1 MAYDYS
7 SDNKR
12 LELPN
17 PFRVENMFLFACA
30 AITLLGGFTGL
41 LWAREAIQSHST
53 KLGIAPLL
61 VGVALLAAGLSFAVI
76 AARRLRF
83 FFGRGRPRSLA
94 PEVAIGATGNS
105 PRADFYKATLRQG
118 GLEYPEP
125 QGALNGVLY
134 HALPRLITAPV
145 VVQEL
150 AQRHFFNALSFLVT
164 LLSFVLAWGLFG
176 TEESRPLISIV
187 YFVFGAVVLLRPL
200 VSGSQARLGTG
211 ALIALIVAAIVG
223 PVAANL
229 LGASLPSVRYSVTG
243 QAAFLLACA
252 LVAVVLILC
261 ALHAQ
266 LDASPQTERSCEQRT
281 LSMNGPPAALITE
294 LDRTLQNEWVEKI
307 PNRRYTRVEPVTH
320 GATGSGGFAGE
331 LLEETQPMPMTGTA
345 AVTLVSALQAPRHS
359 WLVMLDLYGTLLTIF
374 GVVCALV
381 YVRGFDPSRVLA
393 DGWGNTATVGYA
405 AVCLAI
411 AAFCFQSAGAIWGRF
426 NFESELVWVELQG
439 TWQSSRIGTGNQLN
453 SRLQTEND
461 VVRVESMTLR
471 IWRARVES
479 VVFGKDGT
487 RQVTAMYATSQ
498 ATSRLADD
506 LESFASRQSVFI
518 APRAAEDGQRIA
530 ALRAT
535 EALLGGEPPARVD
548 ALAHAGADAPRV
560 THAPAHGSAPTPAG
574 RFCTACGTRAAPD
587 ARFCSACG
595 TALPS
600 PDAGA

>member
-1 MAYDYS
+1 LAYDYS

-30 AITLLGGFTGL
+30 AVTLLGGLTGL
-41 LWAREAIQSHST
+41 MWARAAIQSNT
-53 KLGIAPLL
+53 TRLGVAPLL
-61 VGVALLAAGLSFAVI
+61 VGVALLAAGLSFAVV

-94 PEVAIGATGNS
+94 PEVAIGASGNS
-105 PRADFYKATLRQG
+105 QRADFYKAMLRQG

-134 HALPRLITAPV
+134 HAVPRLITAPV

-164 LLSFVLAWGLFG
+164 LASFLLAWGLFG
-176 TEESRPLISIV
+176 TAESRPLISIV

-200 VSGSQARLGTG
+200 ASGNQARLGSG

-229 LGASLPSVRYSVTG
+229 LGAALPSVRYSVTG
-243 QAAFLLACA
+243 QAGFLLACA
-252 LVAVVLILC
+252 LVAVVMILC

-294 LDRTLQNEWVEKI
+294 LDRSLQNDWVEKI
-307 PNRRYTRVEPVTH
+307 PNRRYTRIEPVTE
-320 GATGSGGFAGE
+320 GAAGAGRFAGE
-331 LLEETQPMPMTGTA
+331 LLEETQPMPMSGTA
-345 AVTLVSALQAPRHS
+345 AVTLGSALQAPRHS
-359 WLVMLDLYGTLLTIF
+359 WLVMLDLYGTLLTVF

-381 YVRGFDPSRVLA
+381 YVHGFDPSRVLHE
-393 DGWGNTATVGYA
+393 GWGDTATIGYA

-439 TWQSSRIGTGNQLN
+439 TWQSSRIGTGNQLS

-461 VVRVESMTLR
+461 VVRVEAMTLR

-479 VVFGKDGT
+479 VVFGKDGP
-487 RQVTAMYATSQ
+487 RQVTAMYATSRE
-498 ATSRLADD
+498 AARLADA
-506 LESFASRQSVFI
+506 LEAFAARQSVFV
-518 APRAAEDGQRIA
+518 APQAAGDGQRIA

-535 EALLGGEPPARVD
+535 ESLLGGGSPARPD
-548 ALAHAGADAPRV
+548 ALAHAGDAPRV
-560 THAPAHGSAPTPAG
+560 MGPPAPAPAT
-574 RFCTACGTRAAPD
+574 RFCTACGTRATAD
-587 ARFCSACG
+587 ARFCSTCG
-595 TALPS
+595 TALPAS
-600 PDAGA
+600 GA

>member
-17 PFRVENMFLFACA
+17 PFRVENSFLFACA
-30 AITLLGGFTGL
+30 LITLVGGVTGL
-41 LWAREAIQSHST
+41 LWARDAIESHD
-53 KLGIAPLL
+53 KRLGVAPLL
-61 VGVALLAAGLSFAVI
+61 VGVALLAASVSFAVI

-105 PRADFYKATLRQG
+105 ARADFFKATLRQG

-134 HALPRLITAPV
+134 HAVPRLITAPV
-145 VVQEL
+145 VVQAL

-164 LLSFVLAWGLFG
+164 LVSFVFAWGVFG
-176 TEESRPLISIV
+176 NEATRPLISIV
-187 YFVFGAVVLLRPL
+187 YFVFGAAVLLRPL
-200 VSGSQARLGTG
+200 VSGSQANLGTG
-211 ALIALIVAAIVG
+211 SLIALVVAAIVG
-223 PVAANL
+223 PVAAGL
-229 LGASLPSVRYSVTG
+229 MGAALPSVRYSMTG
-243 QAAFLLACA
+243 QAVFLLLFA
-252 LVAVVLILC
+252 LVAVVLILG

-281 LSMNGPPAALITE
+281 LSMNGPPAALITQ
-294 LDRTLQNEWVEKI
+294 LDRTLQDEWVEKI
-307 PNRRYTRVEPVTH
+307 PNRRYTRIEPVTE
-320 GATGSGGFAGE
+320 GAAGSGRFAGE
-331 LLEETQPMPMTGTA
+331 LLEETQPMPMSGTA
-345 AVTLVSALQAPRHS
+345 AVTLGSALQAPRHS
-359 WLVMLDLYGTLLTIF
+359 WLVMLDLYGTLLTII
-374 GVVCALV
+374 GVVCALL

-393 DGWGNTATVGYA
+393 DGWGGSATVGYA
-405 AVCLAI
+405 AVCLAT

-439 TWQSSRIGTGNQLN
+439 TWQSSRIGTGNQFN

-461 VVRVESMTLR
+461 VVRVEAMTLR

-479 VVFGKDGT
+479 VVFGKDGE

-498 ATSRLADD
+498 QAARLADA
-506 LESFASRQSVFI
+506 LEAFAGRQSVFV
-518 APRAAEDGQRIA
+518 APRAPEDRDRLA
-530 ALRAT
+530 ALQAT
-535 EALLGGEPPARVD
+535 EALLGGAAPARVD
-548 ALAHAGADAPRV
+548 ALADARAPDAPRV
-560 THAPAHGSAPTPAG
+560 AGAPASAPSSAPAPA
-574 RFCTACGTRAAPD
+574 RFCTACGAKAAPE

-595 TALPS
+595 TVLAQ
-600 PDAGA
+600 A

>member
-1 MAYDYS
+1 LAYDYS

-17 PFRVENMFLFACA
+17 PFRVENTFLFACA
-30 AITLLGGFTGL
+30 AITLLGGLTGL
-41 LWAREAIQSHST
+41 MWARAAIQSESLR
-53 KLGIAPLL
+53 LGIAPLL
-61 VGVALLAAGLSFAVI
+61 VGVGLLAAGCSFAVI

-105 PRADFYKATLRQG
+105 ARADFYKATLRQG

-134 HALPRLITAPV
+134 HAVPRLITAPI

-164 LLSFVLAWGLFG
+164 LASFLFAWGLFG
-176 TEESRPLISIV
+176 TAASRPLISLV
-187 YFVFGAVVLLRPL
+187 YFAFGAVMLLRPL

-211 ALIALIVAAIVG
+211 ALIALVVAAIVG

-229 LGASLPSVRYSVTG
+229 LGAALPSVRYSVTG
-243 QAAFLLACA
+243 QATFLLACA
-252 LVAVVLILC
+252 LVAVILILC

-266 LDASPQTERSCEQRT
+266 LDGSPQTERSCEQRT
-281 LSMNGPPAALITE
+281 LSMNGPPASLITE
-294 LDRTLQNEWVEKI
+294 LDRTLQNQWVEKI
-307 PNRRYTRVEPVTH
+307 PNRRYTRIEPSTP
-320 GATGSGGFAGE
+320 GAAGSGQFAGE
-331 LLEETQPMPMTGTA
+331 LLEETQPMPMSGTA
-345 AVTLVSALQAPRHS
+345 AVTLDSALRTPRHS
-359 WLVMLDLYGTLLTIF
+359 WLVMLDLYGTLLTLV

-393 DGWGNTATVGYA
+393 DGWGDTATIGYA

-426 NFESELVWVELQG
+426 DFESELVWVELQG
-439 TWQSSRIGTGNQLN
+439 TWQSPRIGTGNQLS
-453 SRLQTEND
+453 SRLQTDND
-461 VVRVESMTLR
+461 VVRVEAMTLR

-479 VVFGKDGT
+479 VVFGKDGQ

-498 ATSRLADD
+498 EAARLAGE
-506 LESFASRQSVFI
+506 LESFAARQSVFV
-518 APRAAEDGQRIA
+518 APRASEDQHRIA
-530 ALRAT
+530 SLQAT
-535 EALLGGEPPARVD
+535 EALLGGATPARAE
-548 ALAHAGADAPRV
+548 ALVGAGDAPRV
-560 THAPAHGSAPTPAG
+560 TAAPAAASTPA
-574 RFCTACGTRAAPD
+574 RRLCTACGTQASAE
-587 ARFCSACG
+587 AKFCSACG
-595 TALPS
+595 TALP
-600 PDAGA
+600 PA

>member
-1 MAYDYS
+1 LAYDYS

-30 AITLLGGFTGL
+30 AITLLGGLTGL
-41 LWAREAIQSHST
+41 MWARAAIQAHST
-53 KLGIAPLL
+53 RLGIAPLL
-61 VGVALLAAGLSFAVI
+61 VGVGLLAAGLSFAVI

-105 PRADFYKATLRQG
+105 ARADFHKAALRQG

-134 HALPRLITAPV
+134 HAVPRLITAPA

-164 LLSFVLAWGLFG
+164 LLSFVFAWGLFG
-176 TEESRPLISIV
+176 TDATRPLISIV
-187 YFVFGAVVLLRPL
+187 YFLFGAVVLLRPL
-200 VSGSQARLGTG
+200 VSGNQARLGTG

-223 PVAANL
+223 PVAAGL
-229 LGASLPSVRYSVTG
+229 LGADLPSVRYSVTG
-243 QAAFLLACA
+243 QATFLLLCA

-281 LSMNGPPAALITE
+281 LAMNGPPASLITE
-294 LDRTLQNEWVEKI
+294 LDRTLQNEWTEKI
-307 PNRRYTRVEPVTH
+307 PNRRYTRVEPVTE
-320 GATGSGGFAGE
+320 GAAGSGRFAGE
-331 LLEETQPMPMTGTA
+331 LLEETQPMPMSGTA
-345 AVTLVSALQAPRHS
+345 AVTLQSALAAPRHR
-359 WLVMLDLYGTLLTIF
+359 WLVMLDLYGTLLTVV
-374 GVVCALV
+374 GVACALV

-393 DGWGNTATVGYA
+393 DGWGNSATVGYA
-405 AVCLAI
+405 AVCLGV

-426 NFESELVWVELQG
+426 NFESALVWVELQG
-439 TWQSSRIGTGNQLN
+439 TWQSSRIGTGNQFDG
-453 SRLQTEND
+453 RLQTEND
-461 VVRVESMTLR
+461 VVRVEAMTLR

-479 VVFGKDGT
+479 VVFGKDGA

-498 ATSRLADD
+498 EAARLADG
-506 LESFASRQSVFI
+506 LEAFAGRQSVFV
-518 APRAAEDGQRIA
+518 APRAAEDRHRIE
-530 ALRAT
+530 ALQAT
-535 EALLGGEPPARVD
+535 EALLGGDPAPRARALEGAGARD
-548 ALAHAGADAPRV
+548 ALRV
-560 THAPAHGSAPTPAG
+560 TAAPAA
-574 RFCTACGTRAAPD
+574 RFCTACGTKASPEAK
-587 ARFCSACG
+587 FCSACG
-595 TALPS
+595 TALP
-600 PDAGA
+600 PA

>member
-17 PFRVENMFLFACA
+17 PFRVENTFLFACA
-30 AITLLGGFTGL
+30 AVTLLGGLTGL
-41 LWAREAIQSHST
+41 MWARTAIQEHST
-53 KLGIAPLL
+53 RLGIAPLL
-61 VGVALLAAGLSFAVI
+61 VGVALLAAGCSFAVI

-105 PRADFYKATLRQG
+105 ARADFYKTTLRQG

-134 HALPRLITAPV
+134 HAVPRLITAPV

-164 LLSFVLAWGLFG
+164 LASFLFAWGVFG
-176 TEESRPLISIV
+176 TEATRPLISIV
-187 YFVFGAVVLLRPL
+187 YFVFGAAVLLRPL
-200 VSGSQARLGTG
+200 VSGNQAPLGTG
-211 ALIALIVAAIVG
+211 ALIALVVAAVVG
-223 PVAANL
+223 PVAAGL
-229 LGASLPSVRYSVTG
+229 MGAALPSVHYAVTG
-243 QAAFLLACA
+243 QALVLLLCA
-252 LVAVVLILC
+252 LLAVVLILC

-281 LSMNGPPAALITE
+281 LSMNGPPASLITE
-294 LDRTLQNEWVEKI
+294 LDRTLQSDWTEKI
-307 PNRRYTRVEPVTH
+307 PNRRYTRVEPVTE
-320 GATGSGGFAGE
+320 GAAGSGRFAGE
-331 LLEETQPMPMTGTA
+331 LLEETQPMPMPGTA
-345 AVTLVSALQAPRHS
+345 AVTFDSALRAPRHS
-359 WLVMLDLYGTLLTIF
+359 WLVMLDLYGTLLTVV

-381 YVRGFDPSRVLA
+381 YVRGFDPSRVLS

-411 AAFCFQSAGAIWGRF
+411 AAFCFQSAAAIWGRF
-426 NFESELVWVELQG
+426 DFQSELVWVELQG

-461 VVRVESMTLR
+461 VVRVEAMTLR
-471 IWRARVES
+471 LWRARIES
-479 VVFGKDGT
+479 VVFGKDGL
-487 RQVTAMYATSQ
+487 RQVTAMYAMSQ
-498 ATSRLADD
+498 QASRMADD
-506 LESFASRQSVFI
+506 LEAFAARQSVFV
-518 APRAAEDGQRIA
+518 APRAAEDRHRID
-530 ALRAT
+530 ALQAT
-535 EALLGGEPPARVD
+535 EALLGGQAPARVD
-548 ALAHAGADAPRV
+548 ALAGTQDAPRV
-560 THAPAHGSAPTPAG
+560 AGAGADTGAPAA
-574 RFCTACGTRAAPD
+574 RFCTACGTKAGAT

-595 TALPS
+595 TALP
-600 PDAGA
+600 PA

>member
-30 AITLLGGFTGL
+30 AITLLGGLTGL
-41 LWAREAIQSHST
+41 MWARAAIESHT
-53 KLGIAPLL
+53 TRLGIAPLL
-61 VGVALLAAGLSFAVI
+61 VGVALLAAGLSFAVV

-105 PRADFYKATLRQG
+105 QRADFYKATLRQG

-134 HALPRLITAPV
+134 HAVPGLITAPV

-164 LLSFVLAWGLFG
+164 LLSFMLAWGLFG

-187 YFVFGAVVLLRPL
+187 YFLFGAVVLLRPL
-200 VSGSQARLGTG
+200 VSGNQARLGTG
-211 ALIALIVAAIVG
+211 TLIALAVAAIVG

-229 LGASLPSVRYSVTG
+229 LGAALPSVRYSVTG
-243 QAAFLLACA
+243 QAAFLLICS

-281 LSMNGPPAALITE
+281 LSMNGPPAALVTE
-294 LDRTLQNEWVEKI
+294 LDRTLQNQWVEKI

-320 GATGSGGFAGE
+320 GAAGSGGFAGE
-331 LLEETQPMPMTGTA
+331 LLEETQPMPMSGTA
-345 AVTLVSALQAPRHS
+345 AVTLGSALQAPRHS
-359 WLVMLDLYGTLLTIF
+359 WLVMLDLYGTLLTVF

-381 YVRGFDPSRVLA
+381 YVHGFDPSRVLHE
-393 DGWGNTATVGYA
+393 GWGDTATVGYA
-405 AVCLAI
+405 AVCLGV

-439 TWQSSRIGTGNQLN
+439 TWQSSRIGTGNQFS

-479 VVFGKDGT
+479 VVFGKDGP

-498 ATSRLADD
+498 QAARLADD
-506 LESFASRQSVFI
+506 LEAFASRQSVFV

-535 EALLGGEPPARVD
+535 ESMLGGEPPARPD
-548 ALAHAGADAPRV
+548 ALAHAGDAPRV
-560 THAPAHGSAPTPAG
+560 TGASTPAPAPAG
-574 RFCTACGTRAAPD
+574 RFCTACGTKAGPEAK
-587 ARFCSACG
+587 FCSACG
-595 TALPS
+595 TPLPA
-600 PDAGA
+600 PGA

>member
-17 PFRVENMFLFACA
+17 PFRVENSFLFACA
-30 AITLLGGFTGL
+30 LVTLLGGVTGL
-41 LWAREAIQSHST
+41 LWARDAIESHD
-53 KLGIAPLL
+53 KRLGVAPLL
-61 VGVALLAAGLSFAVI
+61 VGVALLAASVSFAVI

-105 PRADFYKATLRQG
+105 QRADFYKATLRQG

-134 HALPRLITAPV
+134 HAVPRLITAPI
-145 VVQEL
+145 VVQAL

-164 LLSFVLAWGLFG
+164 LASFVFAWGVFG
-176 TEESRPLISIV
+176 TEATRPLISIV
-187 YFVFGAVVLLRPL
+187 YFVFGAAVLLRPL
-200 VSGSQARLGTG
+200 VSGDQASLGTG
-211 ALIALIVAAIVG
+211 SLIALVVAAIVG
-223 PVAANL
+223 PVAAGL
-229 LGASLPSVRYSVTG
+229 MGTALPSVRYSMTG
-243 QAAFLLACA
+243 QAVFLLLFA
-252 LVAVVLILC
+252 LVAVVLILG

-281 LSMNGPPAALITE
+281 LSMNGPPAALVTE

-307 PNRRYTRVEPVTH
+307 PNRRYTRIEPVTH
-320 GATGSGGFAGE
+320 GAAGSGGFSGE

-345 AVTLVSALQAPRHS
+345 AVTLASALRTPRHS
-359 WLVMLDLYGTLLTIF
+359 WLVMLDLYGTLLTVM
-374 GVVCALV
+374 GVTCALV
-381 YVRGFDPSRVLA
+381 YVHGFDPSRVLA
-393 DGWGNTATVGYA
+393 DGWGATATVGYA

-426 NFESELVWVELQG
+426 NFESELVWVELLG
-439 TWQSSRIGTGNQLN
+439 TWQSSRIGTGNQFN
-453 SRLQTEND
+453 SKLQTEND

-479 VVFGKDGT
+479 VVFGKDGQ

-498 ATSRLADD
+498 QASRLADD
-506 LESFASRQSVFI
+506 LEAFAGRQSVFV
-518 APRAAEDGQRIA
+518 APRASEDRDRLG
-530 ALRAT
+530 ALQAT
-535 EALLGGEPPARVD
+535 EALLGGASPARVD
-548 ALAHAGADAPRV
+548 ALADTRAPDAPRV
-560 THAPAHGSAPTPAG
+560 TSAPARTPATAPAA
-574 RFCTACGTRAAPD
+574 RFCTHCGAKASPD

-595 TALPS
+595 TAMTP
-600 PDAGA
+600 A

>member
-17 PFRVENMFLFACA
+17 PFRVENTFLFVCA
-30 AITLLGGFTGL
+30 LVTLLGGVVGL
-41 LWAREAIQSHST
+41 LWARDAIESHD
-53 KLGIAPLL
+53 KRLGVAPLL
-61 VGVALLAAGLSFAVI
+61 VGVALLGASVSFAVI

-105 PRADFYKATLRQG
+105 ARADFYKATLRQG

-134 HALPRLITAPV
+134 HAVPRLITAPV
-145 VVQEL
+145 VVQAL

-164 LLSFVLAWGLFG
+164 LASFVFAWGVFG
-176 TEESRPLISIV
+176 TEATRPLISIV
-187 YFVFGAVVLLRPL
+187 YFVFGAAVLLRPL
-200 VSGSQARLGTG
+200 VSGNQANLGTG
-211 ALIALIVAAIVG
+211 SLIALVVAAIVG
-223 PVAANL
+223 PVAAGMV
-229 LGASLPSVRYSVTG
+229 GAALPSVRYSMTG
-243 QAAFLLACA
+243 QAAFLLLFA
-252 LVAVVLILC
+252 LVAVVLILG

-294 LDRTLQNEWVEKI
+294 LDRSLQNAWTEKI

-320 GATGSGGFAGE
+320 GAAGSGAFAGE
-331 LLEETQPMPMTGTA
+331 LLEETQPMPMSGTA
-345 AVTLVSALQAPRHS
+345 AVTLGSALHAPRHS
-359 WLVMLDLYGTLLTIF
+359 WLVMLDLYGTLLTII
-374 GVVCALV
+374 GVACALA
-381 YVRGFDPSRVLA
+381 YVHSFDPSRVLA
-393 DGWGNTATVGYA
+393 DGWGGSATVGYA

-411 AAFCFQSAGAIWGRF
+411 AAFCFQSAGAVWGRF
-426 NFESELVWVELQG
+426 DFESELVWVELQG
-439 TWQSSRIGTGNQLN
+439 TWQSSRIGTGNQMT

-461 VVRVESMTLR
+461 VVRVEAMTLR

-479 VVFGKDGT
+479 VVFGKDGQ

-498 ATSRLADD
+498 EAARLADE
-506 LESFASRQSVFI
+506 LEAFAARQSVFV
-518 APRAAEDGQRIA
+518 APRAPEDRHRIES
-530 ALRAT
+530 LQAT
-535 EALLGGEPPARVD
+535 EAMLGGQAPARPEV
-548 ALAHAGADAPRV
+548 LAATPDAPRV
-560 THAPAHGSAPTPAG
+560 TGAPVPEI
-574 RFCTACGTRAAPD
+574 RFCAACGAKASAG

-595 TALPS
+595 TALS
-600 PDAGA
+600 

>member
-17 PFRVENMFLFACA
+17 PFRVENSFLFACA
-30 AITLLGGFTGL
+30 AITLLGGLTGL
-41 LWAREAIQSHST
+41 LWARSAIQAHSAR
-53 KLGIAPLL
+53 LGIAPLL
-61 VGVALLAAGLSFAVI
+61 VGVALLATGLSFAVV

-105 PRADFYKATLRQG
+105 APADFYKATLRQG

-134 HALPRLITAPV
+134 HAVPRLITAPV

-164 LLSFVLAWGLFG
+164 LASFLFAWGLSG
-176 TEESRPLISIV
+176 TAESRPLISIV
-187 YFVFGAVVLLRPL
+187 YFAFGAAVLLRPL
-200 VSGSQARLGTG
+200 VSGNRAGLGTG
-211 ALIALIVAAIVG
+211 ALIALVVAAVVG

-229 LGASLPSVRYSVTG
+229 LGEALPSVRYSMAG
-243 QAAFLLACA
+243 QAGFLLLCA
-252 LVAVVLILC
+252 LVAVVLILG

-281 LSMNGPPAALITE
+281 LSMNGPPASLVTE

-307 PNRRYTRVEPVTH
+307 PNRRYTRLEPVAE
-320 GATGSGGFAGE
+320 GAAGSGRFAGE
-331 LLEETQPMPMTGTA
+331 LLEETQPMPIAGTA
-345 AVTLVSALQAPRHS
+345 AVTLHGALRSPRHG
-359 WLVMLDLYGTLLTIF
+359 WLVMLDLYGTLLTVF

-381 YVRGFDPSRVLA
+381 YVHGFDPSRVLA

-426 NFESELVWVELQG
+426 DFESALVWVELQG
-439 TWQSSRIGTGNQLN
+439 TWQSSRIGTGNPLN

-461 VVRVESMTLR
+461 VVRVEAMTLR

-479 VVFGKDGT
+479 VVFGKDGQ
-487 RQVTAMYATSQ
+487 RQVTAMYATSRE
-498 ATSRLADD
+498 AARLADD
-506 LESFASRQSVFI
+506 LEAFAARQSVFV
-518 APRAAEDGQRIA
+518 APRAAEDRRRIE
-530 ALRAT
+530 ALQAT
-535 EALLGGEPPARVD
+535 ESLLGGAAPARPD
-548 ALAHAGADAPRV
+548 ALAGAPAAPRV
-560 THAPAHGSAPTPAG
+560 TDTGAPAGPAADTSAPAR
-574 RFCTACGTRAAPD
+574 RFCTACGTPAGAG
-587 ARFCSACG
+587 AKFCSACG
-595 TALPS
+595 AALP
-600 PDAGA
+600 AA

>member
-17 PFRVENMFLFACA
+17 PFRVENSFLFACA
-30 AITLLGGFTGL
+30 LVTLAGGVTGL
-41 LWAREAIQSHST
+41 LWARDAIDSHD
-53 KLGIAPLL
+53 KRLGVAPLL
-61 VGVALLAAGLSFAVI
+61 VGVALLAASVSFAVI

-105 PRADFYKATLRQG
+105 ARADFFKATLRQG

-125 QGALNGVLY
+125 HGALNGVLY
-134 HALPRLITAPV
+134 HAVPRLITAPV
-145 VVQEL
+145 VVQAL

-164 LLSFVLAWGLFG
+164 LASFVFAWGVFG
-176 TEESRPLISIV
+176 TEATRPLISIV
-187 YFVFGAVVLLRPL
+187 YFVFGAAVLLRPL
-200 VSGSQARLGTG
+200 VAGDQASLGTG
-211 ALIALIVAAIVG
+211 SLIALVVAAIVG
-223 PVAANL
+223 PVAAGL
-229 LGASLPSVRYSVTG
+229 MGPALPSVRYSMTG
-243 QAAFLLACA
+243 QAAFLLLFA
-252 LVAVVLILC
+252 LVAVVLILG

-294 LDRTLQNEWVEKI
+294 LDRTLQSEWVEKI

-320 GATGSGGFAGE
+320 GAAGSGAFAGE
-331 LLEETQPMPMTGTA
+331 LLEETQPMPMSGTA
-345 AVTLVSALQAPRHS
+345 AVTLGSALQAPRHS
-359 WLVMLDLYGTLLTIF
+359 WLVMLDLYGTLLTVI
-374 GVVCALV
+374 GTVCALV
-381 YVRGFDPSRVLA
+381 YVHGFDPSRVLV
-393 DGWGNTATVGYA
+393 DGWGGATTVGYA

-426 NFESELVWVELQG
+426 NFESELIWVELQG

-461 VVRVESMTLR
+461 VVRVEAMTLR

-479 VVFGKDGT
+479 VVFGKDGQ

-498 ATSRLADD
+498 QASRLADE
-506 LESFASRQSVFI
+506 LEAFAARQSVFV
-518 APRAAEDGQRIA
+518 APRAPEDRDRLG
-530 ALRAT
+530 ALQAT
-535 EALLGGEPPARVD
+535 EALLGGAAPARPD
-548 ALAHAGADAPRV
+548 ALADAHAGTRVPDAPRV
-560 THAPAHGSAPTPAG
+560 TSAGTAAPAS
-574 RFCTACGTRAAPD
+574 RFCAHCGAKASPD
-587 ARFCSACG
+587 AKFCSACG
-595 TALPS
+595 TALAQ
-600 PDAGA
+600 PDR

>member
-17 PFRVENMFLFACA
+17 PFRVENSFLFACA
-30 AITLLGGFTGL
+30 VITLAGGVVGL
-41 LWAREAIQSHST
+41 LWAREAIQANST
-53 KLGIAPLL
+53 RLGIAPLL
-61 VGVALLAAGLSFAVI
+61 VGVALLAAGFSFAVV

-105 PRADFYKATLRQG
+105 ARADFYKTTLRQG

-134 HALPRLITAPV
+134 HAVPRLITAPL

-164 LLSFVLAWGLFG
+164 LASFLFAWGLFG
-176 TEESRPLISIV
+176 TQATRPLISIV
-187 YFVFGAVVLLRPL
+187 YFVFGAAVLLLPL
-200 VSGSQARLGTG
+200 VSGNQANLGTG
-211 ALIALIVAAIVG
+211 SLIALIVAAIVG
-223 PVAANL
+223 PVAAGM
-229 LGASLPSVRYSVTG
+229 LGAALPSVRYSVTS
-243 QAAFLLACA
+243 QAVFLLVCA

-266 LDASPQTERSCEQRT
+266 LDASPQTERACEQRT
-281 LSMNGPPAALITE
+281 LSMNGPPASLITE
-294 LDRTLQNEWVEKI
+294 LDRTLQDQWVEKI
-307 PNRRYTRVEPVTH
+307 PNRRYTRIEPVTE
-320 GATGSGGFAGE
+320 GAAGSGRFAGE
-331 LLEETQPMPMTGTA
+331 LLEETQPMPMSGTA
-345 AVTLVSALQAPRHS
+345 AVTFGSALREPRHS
-359 WLVMLDLYGTLLTIF
+359 WLVMLDLYGTLLTII

-381 YVRGFDPSRVLA
+381 YVRGFDPSRVLSE
-393 DGWGNTATVGYA
+393 GWGSTATVGYA

-426 NFESELVWVELQG
+426 NFESALVWVELLG
-439 TWQSSRIGTGNQLN
+439 TWQSSRIGTGNQFN
-453 SRLQTEND
+453 SRLHTEND
-461 VVRVESMTLR
+461 VVRVEAMTLR

-479 VVFGKDGT
+479 VVFGKDGQ

-498 ATSRLADD
+498 EAARLASD
-506 LESFASRQSVFI
+506 LQAFADRQSVFA
-518 APRAAEDGQRIA
+518 APRAAEDQHRIA
-530 ALRAT
+530 ALQAT
-535 EALLGGEPPARVD
+535 EALLGGNAPSLARVE
-548 ALAHAGADAPRV
+548 ALAGAPGAPRV
-560 THAPAHGSAPTPAG
+560 TSAPAPASPAPASSA
-574 RFCTACGTRAAPD
+574 RFCTACGTRATAD

-595 TALPS
+595 TALPQ
-600 PDAGA
+600 P

>member
-1 MAYDYS
+1 LAYDYS

-17 PFRVENMFLFACA
+17 PFRVENTFLFACA
-30 AITLLGGFTGL
+30 IVTLGGGLTGL
-41 LWAREAIQSHST
+41 MWARAAIQAEST
-53 KLGIAPLL
+53 RLGIAPLL
-61 VGVALLAAGLSFAVI
+61 VGVALLAAGCSFAVI

-134 HALPRLITAPV
+134 HAVPRLITAPV
-145 VVQEL
+145 VVQAL

-164 LLSFVLAWGLFG
+164 LASFLFAWGLFG
-176 TEESRPLISIV
+176 TDASRPLISIV

-200 VSGSQARLGTG
+200 VGGSQARLGTG
-211 ALIALIVAAIVG
+211 ALIALVVAAIVG

-229 LGASLPSVRYSVTG
+229 LGAALPSVRYSMTG
-243 QAAFLLACA
+243 QALFLLLFA
-252 LVAVVLILC
+252 LVAVVLILG

-281 LSMNGPPAALITE
+281 LSMNGPPTSLITE
-294 LDRTLQNEWVEKI
+294 LERTLQAEWVEKI
-307 PNRRYTRVEPVTH
+307 PNRRYTRIEPVTE
-320 GATGSGGFAGE
+320 GAAGSGRFSGE
-331 LLEETQPMPMTGTA
+331 LLEETQPMPMPGTA
-345 AVTLVSALQAPRHS
+345 AVTLASALRAPRHG
-359 WLVMLDLYGTLLTIF
+359 WLVLLDLYGTLLTAL

-411 AAFCFQSAGAIWGRF
+411 AAFCFQSASAIWGRF
-426 NFESELVWVELQG
+426 DFESELVWVELLG
-439 TWQSSRIGTGNQLN
+439 TWQSSRIGTGNALN

-471 IWRARVES
+471 LWRARVES
-479 VVFGKDGT
+479 VVFGKDGA
-487 RQVTAMYATSQ
+487 RQVTAMYAMSQ
-498 ATSRLADD
+498 EAARLADA
-506 LESFASRQSVFI
+506 LEAFAGRQSVFV
-518 APRAAEDGQRIA
+518 APRATEDQRRIG
-530 ALRAT
+530 ALQAT
-535 EALLGGEPPARVD
+535 EALLGGHAPARMD
-548 ALAHAGADAPRV
+548 ALAGAPDAPRLADADAP
-560 THAPAHGSAPTPAG
+560 ALAS
-574 RFCTACGTRAAPD
+574 RFCTACGARAA
-587 ARFCSACG
+587 AGGRFCSACG
-595 TALPS
+595 TALP
-600 PDAGA
+600 AA

>member
-17 PFRVENMFLFACA
+17 PFRVENTFLFACA
-30 AITLLGGFTGL
+30 AVTLLGGLTGL
-41 LWAREAIQSHST
+41 MWARTAIQENST
-53 KLGIAPLL
+53 RLGIAPLL
-61 VGVALLAAGLSFAVI
+61 VGVVLLAAGCSFAVI

-94 PEVAIGATGNS
+94 PEVAIGASGNS
-105 PRADFYKATLRQG
+105 ARADFYKATLRQG

-125 QGALNGVLY
+125 QGALNGLLY
-134 HALPRLITAPV
+134 HAVPRLITAPV

-150 AQRHFFNALSFLVT
+150 AQRHFFNALSFVVT
-164 LLSFVLAWGLFG
+164 LASFLFAWGVFG
-176 TEESRPLISIV
+176 TAATRPLISIV
-187 YFVFGAVVLLRPL
+187 YFVFGAAVLLRPL
-200 VSGSQARLGTG
+200 VSGNQAPLGTG
-211 ALIALIVAAIVG
+211 ALIALIVAAVVG
-223 PVAANL
+223 PVAAGL
-229 LGASLPSVRYSVTG
+229 MGAALPSVHYAVTG
-243 QAAFLLACA
+243 QALFLLVCA
-252 LVAVVLILC
+252 LLAVVLILC

-281 LSMNGPPAALITE
+281 LSMNGPPASLITE
-294 LDRTLQNEWVEKI
+294 LDRTLQSEWTEKI
-307 PNRRYTRVEPVTH
+307 PNRRYTRVEPVTE
-320 GATGSGGFAGE
+320 GAAGSGRFAGE
-331 LLEETQPMPMTGTA
+331 LLEETQPMPMSGTA
-345 AVTLVSALQAPRHS
+345 AVTLASALHAPRHS
-359 WLVMLDLYGTLLTIF
+359 WLVMLDLYGTLLTVF

-381 YVRGFDPSRVLA
+381 YVRGFDPSRVLS

-405 AVCLAI
+405 AVCMAI

-479 VVFGKDGT
+479 VVFGKDGQ

-498 ATSRLADD
+498 AAARMADD
-506 LESFASRQSVFI
+506 LEAFAGRQSVFV
-518 APRAAEDGQRIA
+518 APRAAEDRHRIA
-530 ALRAT
+530 ALQAT
-535 EALLGGEPPARVD
+535 EALLGGHAPARLD
-548 ALAHAGADAPRV
+548 ALAGAGDVPRV
-560 THAPAHGSAPTPAG
+560 TSAGASAGAPAS
-574 RFCTACGTRAAPD
+574 RFCTACGTKAGPEAK
-587 ARFCSACG
+587 FCSACG
-595 TALPS
+595 TALP
-600 PDAGA
+600 AA

>member
-17 PFRVENMFLFACA
+17 PFRVENTFLFACA
-30 AITLLGGFTGL
+30 AITLVGGVVGL
-41 LWAREAIQSHST
+41 MWARAAIQAESLR
-53 KLGIAPLL
+53 LGVAPLL
-61 VGVALLAAGLSFAVI
+61 VGVSLLAAGLSFAVI

-105 PRADFYKATLRQG
+105 QRADFYKTTLRQG

-134 HALPRLITAPV
+134 HAVPRLITAPV

-150 AQRHFFNALSFLVT
+150 AQRHFFNALSFVVT
-164 LLSFVLAWGLFG
+164 LASFLFAWGVFG
-176 TEESRPLISIV
+176 TDATRPLISLV
-187 YFVFGAVVLLRPL
+187 YFVFGAAVLLRPL
-200 VSGSQARLGTG
+200 VSGNQAKLGTVS
-211 ALIALIVAAIVG
+211 LIALVVAAIVG
-223 PVAANL
+223 PVVAGLMGAA
-229 LGASLPSVRYSVTG
+229 LPSVRYSVTS
-243 QAAFLLACA
+243 QAFFLLVCA

-266 LDASPQTERSCEQRT
+266 IDASPQTERSCEQRK
-281 LSMNGPPAALITE
+281 LSMNGPPASLITE
-294 LDRTLQNEWVEKI
+294 LDRSLQNEWVEKI
-307 PNRRYTRVEPVTH
+307 PNRRYTRIEPVTE
-320 GATGSGGFAGE
+320 GAAGSGRFAGE
-331 LLEETQPMPMTGTA
+331 LLEETQPMPMPGTA
-345 AVTLVSALQAPRHS
+345 AVTLDSALRTPRHS
-359 WLVMLDLYGTLLTIF
+359 WLVMLDLYGTLLTIV

-381 YVRGFDPSRVLA
+381 YVHSFDPSRVLA
-393 DGWGNTATVGYA
+393 DGWGNTATIGYA

-426 NFESELVWVELQG
+426 NFESELVWVELLG

-461 VVRVESMTLR
+461 VVRVEAMTLR

-479 VVFGKDGT
+479 VVFGKDGL

-498 ATSRLADD
+498 QAARLADD
-506 LESFASRQSVFI
+506 LEAFAGRQSVFV
-518 APRAAEDGQRIA
+518 APRAAEDRHRID
-530 ALRAT
+530 ALQAT
-535 EALLGGEPPARVD
+535 EALLGGQAPARQD
-548 ALAHAGADAPRV
+548 ALAGAHDAPRV
-560 THAPAHGSAPTPAG
+560 TAAPAGERAPAA
-574 RFCTACGTRAAPD
+574 RFCTACGTLASPD
-587 ARFCSACG
+587 SKFCSACG
-595 TALPS
+595 TGLAS
-600 PDAGA
+600 A

>member
-17 PFRVENMFLFACA
+17 PFRVENTFLFACA
-30 AITLLGGFTGL
+30 IVTLAGGVTGL
-41 LWAREAIQSHST
+41 VWARNAIQAESAR
-53 KLGIAPLL
+53 LGIAPLL
-61 VGVALLAAGLSFAVI
+61 VGVALLAAGCSFAVI

-105 PRADFYKATLRQG
+105 QRADFYKATLRQG

-134 HALPRLITAPV
+134 HTVPRLITAPV

-164 LLSFVLAWGLFG
+164 LASFLFAWGLFG
-176 TEESRPLISIV
+176 TEASRPLISIV
-187 YFVFGAVVLLRPL
+187 YFLFGAVVLLWPL
-200 VSGSQARLGTG
+200 VGGSQARLGTG
-211 ALIALIVAAIVG
+211 ALIALVVAAIVG

-229 LGASLPSVRYSVTG
+229 LGAALPSVRYSMTG
-243 QAAFLLACA
+243 QALFLLLFA
-252 LVAVVLILC
+252 LVAVVLILG

-281 LSMNGPPAALITE
+281 LSMNGPPASLITE
-294 LDRTLQNEWVEKI
+294 LDRTLQSEWVEKI
-307 PNRRYTRVEPVTH
+307 PNRRYTRVEPVTE
-320 GATGSGGFAGE
+320 GAAGSGRFSGE
-331 LLEETQPMPMTGTA
+331 LLEETQPMPMSGTA
-345 AVTLVSALQAPRHS
+345 AVTLASALRTARHS
-359 WLVMLDLYGTLLTIF
+359 WLVMLDLYGTLLTVF

-381 YVRGFDPSRVLA
+381 YVRGFDPSRVLH

-405 AVCLAI
+405 GVCLAI

-426 NFESELVWVELQG
+426 NFESDLVWVELLG

-479 VVFGKDGT
+479 VVFGKDGQ

-498 ATSRLADD
+498 EAARLADD
-506 LESFASRQSVFI
+506 LEDFAGRQSVFV
-518 APRAAEDGQRIA
+518 APRAAEDQRRIG
-530 ALRAT
+530 ALQAT
-535 EALLGGEPPARVD
+535 EALLGGQAPGRME
-548 ALAHAGADAPRV
+548 ALAGAPDTPRIPGADA
-560 THAPAHGSAPTPAG
+560 AASAP
-574 RFCTACGTRAAPD
+574 RFCTACGTKAA
-587 ARFCSACG
+587 AGGRFCSACG
-595 TALPS
+595 TALPT
-600 PDAGA
+600 A